1 MTKTIFTVL
10 MLVKRG
16 LQNIHKKVE
25 LIFTLHDTIILIVL
39 KKRLK
44 G

>member
-25 LIFTLHDTIILIVL
+25 LILHYMTL
-39 KKRLK
+39 
-44 G
+44 